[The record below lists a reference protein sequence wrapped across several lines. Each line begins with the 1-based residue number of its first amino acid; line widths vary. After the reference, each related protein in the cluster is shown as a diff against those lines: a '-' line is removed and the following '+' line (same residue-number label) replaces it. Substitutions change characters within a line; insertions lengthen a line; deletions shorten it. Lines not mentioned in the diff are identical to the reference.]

1 MTTRR
6 TMLDFPR
13 NEAGLVDEFIGTAYD
28 VVKGVYDNMDEL
40 EVLHDIVA
48 ELPTLAETVVE
59 AAMVPARTELAEI
72 IETGQAAIDISV
84 GQASDFADAAQA
96 SAMEAEFQANETKKV
111 NQSFPFT
118 FNAAQTQY
126 NVSTITGQPD
136 TTTAGMTL
144 WVEGAIE
151 YAFTINTSKLFTI
164 NDPTLYRD
172 GCQMRLIVNAR
183 WDDGANNLDQLTASY
198 QQMFGEFL
206 DNSNYEQPVA
216 YAAGLS
222 LVRSTQTVLYLGEMY
237 RVAHEYLPLVTTTW
251 AADQSKLLAVGDAV
265 LRQDMADATNPAL
278 GVGLSA
284 FLRSNL
290 ADQITNAQQML
301 SGQRVNIY
309 EFAKYIP
316 SRVGPPAAW
325 DWTLATAAAQA
336 SLVTTRGIIEYPA
349 GQYPH
354 RFITK
359 IAGVSLEG
367 RGSFATYFTSLP
379 YVESVPYGLVNIGPG
394 AVSGSHMRGIH
405 IMGSA
410 VVGHN
415 EAPVNASQW
424 GCYFKAQWDAGY
436 QHGGHWFSIY
446 DDVRIS
452 NFNKGMWS
460 RGGYTINN
468 YQRPNQFLQFRNM
481 FIQVP
486 DGGEA
491 LRMTGQ
497 HGQIEFSGGSAEGSD
512 QMVAALCIN
521 LGMDPDPS
529 TMADNAAPGMG
540 ESTTDLPGVG
550 QAVQAPY
557 NVNFGNSFSIQKSR
571 KGIAAANTRQI
582 SIRGAWIESIAE
594 MIDLTANGQL
604 LVEASHMANPAL
616 GTVGG
621 GAAGSGYLFKL
632 GTGTALEFKSSSDVI
647 GTVDRYT
654 EPTTNLNTVRSL
666 KVEGL
671 AFGDTYQKYK
681 AAGYKTFTLTGA
693 AIDIGAHKFVVI
705 NPSTGTPTWKLS
717 ILQATAAPGERIT
730 IRPLNGPITLDN
742 LGNISLL
749 GESEVCCPQSGVLV
763 LERIFQ
769 VVGDVEWVLVSVSAH
784 SATAALA
791 DGFYYPQN
799 HRTWR
804 RGAVANQYMGWIVTT
819 AGIAGSTLVQK
830 TMPILAA

>member
-1 MTTRR
+1 MTTNRS
-6 TMLDFPR
+6 MLDFPR

-28 VVKGVYDNMDEL
+28 TVKKVYDSLPEIRHLN
-40 EVLHDIVA
+40 DIAEAIPEMGVVA
-48 ELPTLAETVVE
+48 VE
-59 AAMVPARTELAEI
+59 AAMVPAREEIGASVAVAEGWADTA
-72 IETGQAAIDISV
+72 EGFANQAEQS
-84 GQASDFADAAQA
+84 
-96 SAMEAEFQANETKKV
+96 ANESKKV

-118 FNAAQTQY
+118 FNVAQTQY
-126 NVSTITGQPD
+126 NVSTISGDPS
-136 TTTAGMTL
+136 TTTGGMVL

-164 NDPTLYRD
+164 NDPTLYPD
-172 GCQMRLIVNAR
+172 GCQMRLIVNAHYDNAAR
-183 WDDGANNLDQLTASY
+183 NFDELTASY
-198 QQMFGEFL
+198 EQMFGEFL

-216 YAAGLS
+216 YAAGLD

-237 RVAHEYLPLVTTTW
+237 RVAHEFLPLTTTTW
-251 AADQSKLLAVGDAV
+251 AADQSKLVAVGDAV
-265 LRQDMADATNPAL
+265 LRQDMADDTNPLL
-278 GVGLSA
+278 GSGLSG
-284 FLRSNL
+284 FVRSPL
-290 ADQITNAQQML
+290 ADQITNSQQML
-301 SGQRVNIY
+301 SGQRINIF

-316 SRVGPPAAW
+316 VRVGPPAAW
-325 DWTLATAAAQA
+325 DWTLATATAQA
-336 SLVTTRGIIEYPA
+336 SLVTTRGIIDYPA

-367 RGSFATYFTSLP
+367 RGSFATYFTALP
-379 YVESVPYGLVNIGPG
+379 YVEGVPYGLVNIGPG
-394 AVSGSHMRGIH
+394 AVSGSHMKGIH

-410 VVGHN
+410 VIGHN
-415 EAPVNASQW
+415 EVPVNPNQW
-424 GCYFKAQWDAGY
+424 GCYFKAQWDATY

-452 NFNKGMWS
+452 NFNKGMWT

-468 YQRPNQFLQFRNM
+468 YQRPIQFLQFRNM

-486 DGGEA
+486 TGGEA

-497 HGQIEFSGGSAEGSD
+497 HGQVEFSGGSAEGSD
-512 QMVAALCIN
+512 GMTAALCIN

-529 TMADNAAPGMG
+529 TMADNASGQG
-540 ESTTDLPGVG
+540 ESTADLPGVL

-557 NVNFGNSFSIQKSR
+557 NVNFSHSFSIQKSR
-571 KGIAAANTRQI
+571 KGITAANTRQI
-582 SIRGAWIESIAE
+582 SIRGAWIEDIAE
-594 MIDLTANGQL
+594 LIDLTANGQL
-604 LVEASHMANPAL
+604 LVEASHMANAAR
-616 GTVGG
+616 GTTGG

-647 GTVDRYT
+647 GTVDNYT

-671 AFGDTYQKYK
+671 AFGDTYQKFK

-693 AIDIGAHKFVVI
+693 AIDVGAHKFVVI

-769 VVGDVEWVLVSVSAH
+769 VVGNVEWVLVSVSTH